1 MVIFSPSLLGTFR
14 KSAKI
19 QKFMDEAEYRGVI
32 KIKTDSSL
40 TNLTTVNISE
50 NRVKISVKSISSV
63 PSKSNL
69 VLKNST
75 LQNYEAT

>member
-1 MVIFSPSLLGTFR
+1 
-14 KSAKI
+14 
-19 QKFMDEAEYRGVI
+19 MDEAEYRGVI

>member
-1 MVIFSPSLLGTFR
+1 VVIFSPSLLGTFR